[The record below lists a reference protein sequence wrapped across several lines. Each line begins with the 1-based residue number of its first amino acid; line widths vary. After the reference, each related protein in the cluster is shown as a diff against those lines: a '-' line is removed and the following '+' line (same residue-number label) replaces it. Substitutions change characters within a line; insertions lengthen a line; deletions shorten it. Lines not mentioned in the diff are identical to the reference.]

1 LEAAALEI
9 KSVNHV
15 GLSVSNLERSIEF
28 YGALGFELDSRT
40 EAFGHD
46 EAEGTGVPDAH
57 LYIAYMTQ
65 PGMRLELIQY
75 TAIQSRTP
83 PRNNDVGSA
92 HFCFEVSD
100 IAAAYEQMT
109 KKGVSFVSPP
119 HRYGDIKWVYF
130 TDPDGITMELLEVL
144 AESE

>member
-9 KSVNHV
+9 KGVNHV
-15 GLSVSNLERSIEF
+15 GLSVSDLERSIDF
-28 YGALGFELDSRT
+28 YRELGFELDSRA
-40 EAFGHD
+40 EAFGPD

-57 LYIAYMTQ
+57 LHIAYMTQ

-75 TAIQSRTP
+75 THIQSGTP
-83 PRNNDVGSA
+83 PRNDDVGSA

-100 IAAAYEQMT
+100 ITAAYEQM
-109 KKGVSFVSPP
+109 KHKGVSFVSPP
-119 HRYGDIKWVYF
+119 HRYEGIKWVYF

-144 AESE
+144 AD